1 MSIFKSTFKEGV
13 YNQIKKRQEAIN
25 DRTPTNLTYYNSRN
39 AWVRMTSAVGQYN
52 GSGDIED
59 GANYSNTL
67 ANQFVLQGGILDP
80 NKNLRSGLGIDG
92 AYSNISPT
100 GVEYRLGIRPM
111 PGITSVDVKTKSAY
125 GSLREAVVTFNCWDI
140 HQLEELE
147 LLYMRPGYSVMLEWG
162 WSPYLKNDGTLE
174 TNVQFLDDVLNAQN
188 GTPSKE
194 EVWEKAFNKSSD
206 INEGGN
212 YEALYGFVKN
222 YSWKARMDGGYDCT
236 TTIISIG
243 EILESL
249 KINYGAFKADV
260 GTYGTF
266 KDPNMST
273 PFKEESNLG
282 KSYAKNALAGIIN
295 ELYLIAQGNFGGSYN
310 SGGTF
315 ELSDI
320 TEATVNA
327 IKTIEA
333 PVINIITSVYQ
344 AATGQEVTAY
354 DPKTE
359 SKSIEI
365 GGETYDFF
373 AFEVE
378 VENADDK
385 IKDSDFTAGNYQIY
399 ITLEGFI
406 KILNKYVTIHDSQ
419 NETPIVEI
427 SLTEGKHMENP
438 GAPLLCLGD
447 KLQMSTN
454 PSVCLIKNTAWSNP
468 EDVGLEDGFFTDFTT
483 FKKLIKHLDKNYWY
497 NEDYSKKQLGVIGNI
512 YVNLAY
518 LYSLVVNEDLS
529 SKDKKEKNDISVFD
543 YLKNVMAGI
552 NTAIGN
558 VATFDISIDSQDSK
572 ARIID
577 VNYVDSTERDV
588 AYENAAIIEMQN
600 LISTVR
606 SYSFES
612 QIFPEQSTMVA
623 IGAQVKGGAIG
634 ENTETL
640 IDFNQKLIDRVI
652 PKKDAPLPQTPP
664 EDPEL
669 KRKEELKNLKTN
681 LEILTKYINKL
692 DPSWIESTGE
702 FDVNEAGKYSN
713 ALKDIINYF
722 KSLLK
727 DDNKNRAI
735 IPTKLSIEMDGI
747 SGMIIGNLFRIRE
760 ELMPR
765 GYKGDGAGPAKIGY
779 VVTRLGHTISNND
792 WKTKI
797 EAQFI
802 IFDEPRGEGS
812 YLDLKDIKTINE
824 SALNTDIEKSGSAS
838 SFSKIVTKAVKSS
851 QTGGATK
858 VFNNVVRKNGEVD
871 DLLVRMDLT
880 LEKQHITHICQSDGA
895 RVRLQAKA
903 MQNLEQMVKDA
914 TKDGINLGIN
924 SAYRTR
930 ADQDRVWGSN
940 CSNAAGSGKCIPV
953 EGKQP
958 AASPG
963 TSNHGFGLAVDLAN
977 ASGTRINPDKT
988 PKEWKW
994 IQENKA
1000 KYSFENINNTNESH
1014 HYNFI
1019 G

>member
-1 MSIFKSTFKEGV
+1 
-13 YNQIKKRQEAIN
+13 
-25 DRTPTNLTYYNSRN
+25 
-39 AWVRMTSAVGQYN
+39 MTSAVGQYN

-67 ANQFVLQGGILDP
+67 ATQFILQGGILDP

-92 AYSNISPT
+92 AYSNISPI

-125 GSLREAVVTFNCWDI
+125 GSLREAVVNFNCWDI

-194 EVWEKAFNKSSD
+194 DVWEKAFNKSSD

-260 GTYGTF
+260 GKYGTF

-282 KSYAKNALAGIIN
+282 KSYTKNVLAGIIN

-320 TEATVNA
+320 TEATVNVV
-327 IKTIEA
+327 KTLEA
-333 PVINIITSVYQ
+333 PVINLLTAVYQ

-365 GGETYDFF
+365 DGETYDFF

-378 VENADDK
+378 VENPDDK

-419 NETPIVEI
+419 NKTPIVEI

-438 GAPLLCLGD
+438 GASLLCLGD

-468 EDVGLEDGFFTDFTT
+468 TDLGLEDGFFTDFTT
-483 FKKLIKHLDKNYWY
+483 FKKIIKHLDKNYWY
-497 NEDYSKKQLGVIGNI
+497 NEDYTTQQLGVIGNI

-552 NTAIGN
+552 NTSIGN

-577 VNYVDSTERDV
+577 VNYVDSTKRDV

-640 IDFNQKLIDRVI
+640 IDFNQKLVDRVI
-652 PKKDAPLPQTPP
+652 PKKDAPLPQNPP

-702 FDVNEAGKYSN
+702 FDTNEAGKYSN

-779 VVTRLGHTISNND
+779 VVTRLGHSISNND

-812 YLDLKDIKTINE
+812 YLSLTDIKTINE
-824 SALNTDIEKSGSAS
+824 SALNTDTSSSGSLSSASKLVTKIILTNKSGGARGLNPTSGLS
-838 SFSKIVTKAVKSS
+838 HSEDISISKLDVSQFIYPVDAIVTSAFKVR
-851 QTGGATK
+851 QPIPGGVPGSEFHRAIDLGCPAGTP
-858 VFNNVVRKNGEVD
+858 VYSVCDGVV
-871 DLLVRMDLT
+871 
-880 LEKQHITHICQSDGA
+880 
-895 RVRLQAKA
+895 
-903 MQNLEQMVKDA
+903 
-914 TKDGINLGIN
+914 
-924 SAYRTR
+924 TR
-930 ADQDRVWGSN
+930 AGAVTGYGNNAVYIKVDPKYHPGDPGPYYFIYGHGQKMYVKVGDKVTTGQQITDAGNQGLPGQKMGSHLHLQLRR
-940 CSNAAGSGKCIPV
+940 SDAGRDSSTTSLLFAQYFPP
-953 EGKQP
+953 EGGSIK
-958 AASPG
+958 AG
-963 TSNHGFGLAVDLAN
+963 T
-977 ASGTRINPDKT
+977 
-988 PKEWKW
+988 KW
-994 IQENKA
+994 I
-1000 KYSFENINNTNESH
+1000 
-1014 HYNFI
+1014 
-1019 G
+1019 